1 MNKCENCNKCN
12 RTTHR
17 TEEEKKKLTKRLNII
32 EGQLKGIRQM
42 LEDDRYC
49 QDIVIQI
56 SAVDKSLKSL
66 GNEILKSHLSSCVV
80 ADIKNNNL
88 EVIDEV
94 VSLAIP
100 FTAKK
105 IARQTLFSWW
115 KSSNTILDGTLCKR
129 IGSFIILPRT
139 WQYKS

>member
-1 MNKCENCNKCN
+1 MNKCEHCNKCS

-66 GNEILKSHLSSCVV
+66 GNEILKNHLSTCVV
-80 ADIKNNNL
+80 ADIKENNL

-94 VSLAIP
+94 VSL
-100 FTAKK
+100 FDK
-105 IARQTLFSWW
+105 L
-115 KSSNTILDGTLCKR
+115 N
-129 IGSFIILPRT
+129 
-139 WQYKS
+139 